1 MKHRKYIHPAL
12 ALVLTAILLLAPGC
26 NRASKPAAT
35 TAPPERPEI
44 TAAPGKAA
52 APPVERFT
60 DYALRIKPATGP
72 VITLK
77 EPIAAQLV
85 LDALQSERL
94 EVKEKIGE
102 FRATMDV
109 LGPDGGKQYSFTISS
124 DGRALMRYSD
134 GKIIQMPE
142 YVYYLI
148 EETLWTYGGTLVETP
163 LKWTPANGTTAQLE
177 LALPRLIKTAMLPAF
192 GYAEAYFCSY
202 KIYDTNTATRDK
214 AKVYMLVTCAGYSAR
229 GKAFSPVFLYTTP
242 ATLIFTKSGADT
254 WKLTALKQPPK
265 TVEGGDL
272 YTDIR
277 TIFPYECME
286 AVMADMKE
294 SVGAAE
300 QTKDIVQQAIE
311 YLNTVGLSGLTVES

>member
-1 MKHRKYIHPAL
+1 MSHRNHIRTAAAL
-12 ALVLTAILLLAPGC
+12 ALAAMILLAPGC
-26 NRASKPAAT
+26 SRTKKPAAT
-35 TAPPERPEI
+35 TAPPERPEL

-52 APPVERFT
+52 APSVERFN
-60 DYALRIKPATGP
+60 DYALRIKPVSGP

-94 EVKEKIGE
+94 QVKEKIGE
-102 FRATMDV
+102 FKATMDV
-109 LGPDGGKQYSFTISS
+109 LEPDGNKQHSFTIAS
-124 DGRALMRYSD
+124 DGRTLMRYSD
-134 GKIIQMPE
+134 GKIIQMPQ

-163 LKWTPANGTTAQLE
+163 LKWTPANGTTQLE
-177 LALPRLIKTAMLPAF
+177 LALPRLIKTSMLPAF

-202 KIYDTNTATRDK
+202 KIYDVNTATRDK
-214 AKVYMLVTCAGYSAR
+214 AKVYMLITCAGYSV
-229 GKAFSPVFLYTTP
+229 KANTFTPVFLYTTP
-242 ATLIFTKSGADT
+242 ATLLFSKSGTDT

-286 AVMADMKE
+286 AVMADMDE
-294 SVGAAE
+294 STGAAE
-300 QTKDIVQQAIE
+300 QIKDIVQQATE
-311 YLNTVGLSGLTVES
+311 YLNTVGMGGLTVES